1 MRKAD
6 FRPEG
11 RITAIGS
18 MPHTDPQEACR
29 IVLRYLPEIPAWPQ
43 LPRRSPL
50 EQMHLQFSEGFP
62 GAIIRDG
69 NLIILRNLFE
79 EQVPEFLEEER
90 EIGVSPQHAAGLFS
104 FLSSSFPSFPLALK
118 GQMTGPLTFCLAA
131 KDEKGRSIICD
142 EEMAEAAV
150 RLLRGK
156 ARWQERK
163 LSEAISKEIIIF
175 LDEPSLS
182 SLGSPFAP
190 AVPDERIRAMLE
202 GVLSALSPYTLKGI
216 HCCGNADWELLL
228 SLPLDILSFDAYN
241 FSDSLLF
248 HKRKLCEFVRRGGIL
263 AWGIVPTDEERL
275 EREGEEELERRLWD
289 EMRSLASEGLGVE
302 EIFARS
308 LLTPSCGLG
317 YLSCEGALRALELL
331 SGLSR
336 RMRRKFAF

>member
-18 MPHTDPQEACR
+18 MPYSEPGEACR
-29 IVLRYLPEIPAWPQ
+29 IVFQYLPDIPAWPQ
-43 LPRRSPL
+43 LPLRSPL

-62 GAIIRDG
+62 GAIVKDG
-69 NLIILRNLFE
+69 DLIILRNLFE
-79 EQVPEFLEEER
+79 EQVPEFFEEER
-90 EIGVSPQHAAGLFS
+90 EIGISPEYAAGFFA
-104 FLSSSFPSFPLALK
+104 FLSSSFPSPPLALK

-142 EEMAEAAV
+142 EEMTEAAV

-163 LSEAISKEIIIF
+163 LSEAISREVIIF

-190 AVPDERIRAMLE
+190 AVSDEKLRAMLE

-228 SLPLDILSFDAYN
+228 SLPLDILIFDAYN

-248 HKRKLCEFVRRGGIL
+248 HKRRLCDFLRRGGIL
-263 AWGIVPTDEERL
+263 AWGIVPTDEESLR
-275 EREGEEELERRLWD
+275 RESEEELERRLWE
-289 EMRSLASEGLGVE
+289 EMRRLASGELGVE
-302 EIFARS
+302 EIFERS

-317 YLSCEGALRALELL
+317 YLSSEGALRALELL
-331 SGLSR
+331 CRLSQR
-336 RMRRKFAF
+336 LRRKFA